1 MFDLTIKERLIITSG
16 LMIGASVAY
25 FGCGTNVIGFCI
37 GVIIHQVVDG
47 LIAYY
52 RFG

>member
-1 MFDLTIKERLIITSG
+1 MFDLTIKERLIITSS
-16 LMIGASVAY
+16 LIVGATLIHFS
-25 FGCGTNVIGFCI
+25 CGTSVVGFCI